1 MNKARLLV
9 IGGTLALIIGGF
21 LPWISVPH
29 LYGLSGPA
37 YEGIAIGWEGDGTL
51 TAGVG
56 VILLLSELL
65 LRRGS
70 QRWFA
75 LVGGILALLA
85 ASVVLLDFRQIVA
98 LDPAAGFYAATDYGI
113 YVTLAGALLAL
124 GGCLLKRIP
133 GSAQRVVTAVSTLL
147 WR

>member
-9 IGGTLALIIGGF
+9 IGGALALIIGGF

-29 LYGLSGPA
+29 LYGLSGPT
-37 YEGIAIGWEGDGTL
+37 YEGIAIGWEGDGFL
-51 TAGVG
+51 TAGIG
-56 VILLLSELL
+56 VILVLGELR
-65 LRRGS
+65 LRRDS

-75 LVGGILALLA
+75 FAGGVLAILA
-85 ASVVLLDFRQIVA
+85 ASIVFLDFQRI
-98 LDPAAGFYAATDYGI
+98 LEIDPAAGFYAATDYGI
-113 YVTLAGALLAL
+113 YITLAGALLAL